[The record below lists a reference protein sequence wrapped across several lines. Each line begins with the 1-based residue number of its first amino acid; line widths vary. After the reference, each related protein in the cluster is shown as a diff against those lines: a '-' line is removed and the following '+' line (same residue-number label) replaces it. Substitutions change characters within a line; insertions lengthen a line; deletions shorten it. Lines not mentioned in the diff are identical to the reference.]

1 VNEDAII
8 SAIVQ
13 GFEGVETATANGDTF
28 FFYREERMFPF
39 ITLVMSD
46 FNDSYSDLN
55 RPGVFRLN
63 IGVSKQTFQALFGAQ
78 MPKGEAREEAGQGQ
92 EAAPGYDFTALD
104 TILPHPV
111 YGRQYWVCI
120 LNPSQATFE
129 ARVRPLLVEAYDLA
143 SGKRSRRAG

>member
-1 VNEDAII
+1 MNEDAII

-28 FFYREERMFPF
+28 FFYRDERMFPF
-39 ITLVMSD
+39 TTLVMSD
-46 FNDSYSDLN
+46 FNDSHSDLN

-63 IGVSKQTFQALFGAQ
+63 IGVSKQTYQSLFGAQ
-78 MPKGEAREEAGQGQ
+78 TFQGED
-92 EAAPGYDFTALD
+92 AAPGHDFTALD
-104 TILPHPV
+104 TIMPHPV

-129 ARVRPLLVEAYDLA
+129 ARVRPLLVEAHGLA
-143 SGKRSRRAG
+143 AGKRSRRAG